1 MQKDHRGSHKGNIRH
16 LVDKKNG
23 CVTIILMTFT
33 FPSPQEFFK
42 RSLFPFL
49 MLLSILA
56 IPALAGDNSHGS
68 SGEINREGM
77 LSNPWAIA
85 ALLAFVLS
93 YVAVLFEEV
102 THLRKSKPV
111 MLGAGL
117 VWVFIAIMAPDYG
130 IDHHTLRAAVFH
142 GLEEYGSLLLF
153 LLAAMTYIA
162 ALEERNVFA
171 VLRSK
176 LVTAGL
182 NMRQIFWVTGIFS
195 FCLSPIADNL
205 TTALVMGAVVMAV
218 GKGNPK
224 FIGIA
229 CINIV
234 NAANAGGAFSPFGDI
249 TTLMVWQAGHVE
261 FFDFF
266 PLFLPSLA
274 CFLIPAFIMNFF
286 VSTHKPAA
294 VKETI
299 KMKYGAKLIIALG
312 FATIAMAISFEQVLG
327 LPPFLGMMTGM
338 SVLMITAF
346 FIRKTGKKADPDF
359 DVLEQVANAEWDTLL
374 FFFGVI
380 FSVGGLTFLG
390 YLELVSTTMYDGYG
404 ASITNIVMGFASALI
419 DNIPV
424 MFAILSMNPDLD
436 QFQWLLV
443 TLTCGVGGTMLSI
456 GSAAGVAL
464 MGVAKGQYTFFGHL
478 KWTPILMI
486 GYAAAIAV
494 HFWVNGSLVGVTE

>member
-1 MQKDHRGSHKGNIRH
+1 
-16 LVDKKNG
+16 
-23 CVTIILMTFT
+23 MTFSIPSFPEFLKRST
-33 FPSPQEFFK
+33 FP
-42 RSLFPFL
+42 LL
-49 MLLSILA
+49 MLASIIA
-56 IPALAGDNSHGS
+56 IPAFAASTGDG
-68 SGEINREGM
+68 GEVNREGM
-77 LSNPWAIA
+77 LKDPWAIA
-85 ALLAFVLS
+85 ALVVFILS
-93 YVAVLFEEV
+93 YIAVLFEEK

-117 VWVFIAIMAPDYG
+117 VWVFIGIMAPNYN
-130 IDHHTLRAAVFH
+130 IDHDTLRRAIFH
-142 GLEEYGSLLLF
+142 GLDEYGSLLLF

-162 ALEERNVFA
+162 ALQERKVFA
-171 VLRSK
+171 TLRSK
-176 LVTAGL
+176 LVSAGL
-182 NMRQIFWVTGIFS
+182 NMRQIFWVTGIFA

-218 GKGNPK
+218 GANDPK
-224 FIGIA
+224 FVGLS

-261 FFDFF
+261 FFNFF
-266 PLFLPSLA
+266 PLFLPSLV

-286 VSTHKPAA
+286 VVPHKPMAL
-294 VKETI
+294 KENV
-299 KMKYGAKLIIALG
+299 KMKRGAKVIIALG
-312 FATIAMAISFEQVLG
+312 LLTIAMAISFEQILG

-338 SVLMITAF
+338 SLLMISAY
-346 FIRKTGKKADPDF
+346 FIRKTGKNRDPNF
-359 DVLEQVANAEWDTLL
+359 DILEEVANAEWDTLL

-390 YLELVSTTMYDGYG
+390 YLELVSNTMYDGYG
-404 ASITNIVMGFASALI
+404 PSITNIIMGFASALI

-424 MFAILSMNPDLD
+424 MFAILSMNPDMD

-478 KWTPILMI
+478 KWTPVIMI
-486 GYAAAIAV
+486 GYAAAIAM
-494 HFWVNGSLVGVTE
+494 HFWVNGHLVGVQ

>member
-1 MQKDHRGSHKGNIRH
+1 MNIS
-16 LVDKKNG
+16 L
-23 CVTIILMTFT
+23 
-33 FPSPQEFFK
+33 PSKQEFFK
-42 RSLFPFL
+42 RSTFPLLALFSVF
-49 MLLSILA
+49 A
-56 IPALAGDNSHGS
+56 IPAIAATGASEAKIIPSMID
-68 SGEINREGM
+68 
-77 LSNPWAIA
+77 NPWAIG
-85 ALLAFVLS
+85 ALVVFFLS
-93 YVAVLFEEV
+93 YLAVLFEEQ

-117 VWVFIAIMAPDYG
+117 IWVFIAIIAPGYG
-130 IDHHTLRAAVFH
+130 IDKHTLHNAVYH
-142 GLEEYGSLLLF
+142 GLEEYAALMLF

-162 ALEERNVFA
+162 AMEERQVFA
-171 VLRSK
+171 TLRGK
-176 LVTAGL
+176 LVAAGF
-182 NMRQIFWVTGIFS
+182 NMRQLFWVTGIFS

-218 GKGNPK
+218 GANDPK
-224 FIGIA
+224 FIIVA

-266 PLFLPSLA
+266 PLILPALA
-274 CFLIPAFIMNFF
+274 CFFVPAIIMSRF
-286 VSTHKPAA
+286 VPKTKPEPL
-294 VKETI
+294 KEEI
-299 KMKYGAKLIIALG
+299 KMKRGAKRIIFFG
-312 FATIAMAISFEQVLG
+312 ICTIAMAISFEQFLG

-338 SVLMITAF
+338 GVLMIFSYILRMTDNGEDKEMD
-346 FIRKTGKKADPDF
+346 I
-359 DVLEQVANAEWDTLL
+359 LEQVANAEWDTLL

-390 YLELVSTTMYDGYG
+390 YLELVSTTMYGGYG
-404 ASITNIVMGFASALI
+404 DSITNIFMGFASAII

-443 TLTCGVGGTMLSI
+443 TLTCGVGGSMLSI

-464 MGVAKGQYTFFGHL
+464 MGVARGKYTFFGHL
-478 KWTPILMI
+478 KWTPVIML

-494 HFWVNGSLVGVTE
+494 HFYVNGDLVGVMGPTAEAVEVITQ